1 MGAWTGEGLPDGG
14 GGLEVTI
21 RAWCGWLEAGAGHCW
36 RRRREEGL
44 VGRNENCS
52 IFGGVRLTLLL
63 GLCGLVHEELGTVH
77 RGLDVLLIRRDW

>member
-36 RRRREEGL
+36 RRRREDGMKIALSLGGSDSLYSLVYVDLFMKNWAQFTGDWMLSLEGEI
-44 VGRNENCS
+44 GD
-52 IFGGVRLTLLL
+52 IT
-63 GLCGLVHEELGTVH
+63 
-77 RGLDVLLIRRDW
+77 